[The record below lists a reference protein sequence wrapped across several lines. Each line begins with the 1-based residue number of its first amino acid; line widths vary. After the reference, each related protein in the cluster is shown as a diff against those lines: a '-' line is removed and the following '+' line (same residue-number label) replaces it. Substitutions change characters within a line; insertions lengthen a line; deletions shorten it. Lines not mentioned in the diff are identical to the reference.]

1 MPTNLKD
8 LEDRLWDAADQ
19 LRANSHLKSSEYS
32 IPVLG
37 LIFLRFADV
46 KFTVADEQLKVKFAK
61 RRRGITR
68 DDYQELSV
76 VYLPEKARWVNLI
89 NLPEGADIGKALND
103 AMTDIEKENEDLR
116 GILPKNYTAF
126 DKPLLTEL
134 LKSFNSIPM
143 DIEGNA
149 FGLIYEY
156 FLGKFAMSEGQ
167 KGGEFFTPPSL
178 VELIV
183 AILQPVSGKL
193 LDPACGAG
201 GMFVH
206 SASYSARREGGTLS
220 VYGQERV
227 EETVR
232 LCKMNLAVHGLGG
245 SVLQGNSYYS
255 DPFEAVGKFNYVMA
269 NPPFNVDGVNKEE
282 LAKRAD
288 RFPYGMPKNDNGN
301 YIWIQMFLSSLASG
315 GRAGFVMANSAS
327 DARQSELEIR
337 KQMIQA
343 GVVDVMVAV
352 GSNMF
357 YTVTL
362 PVTLWFLDKGKT
374 NLTAK
379 SAKDAK
385 KEKNLGALSG
395 LGGSNGFGVQS
406 KDTIL
411 FIDARNIYIQ
421 IDRAHREWNDNQI
434 ALIATI
440 VHLYR
445 GDDDATDRR
454 DVAVGRRDVAM
465 QRLYDSDDTMAT
477 DFPNFTDAQI
487 ANLKSAIKNRKYADI
502 AGLCKVATL
511 KEVEAQ
517 GWSLNPGR
525 YVGVTEKNNDD
536 VDFATRLEELNEE
549 LETLNVEARG
559 LEERIAEN
567 VEKLLE

>member
-46 KFTVADEQLKVKFAK
+46 KFTHADEQLKAKFANK
-61 RRRGITR
+61 RRGITR

-76 VYLPEKARWVNLI
+76 VYLPEKARWNYL
-89 NLPEGADIGKALND
+89 LHMPEGADLGKALNE
-103 AMTDIEKENEDLR
+103 AMTEIEKENEDLR

-143 DIEGNA
+143 DIEGDA
-149 FGLIYEY
+149 FGKIYEY

-167 KGGEFFTPPSL
+167 KGGEFFTPTSI
-178 VELIV
+178 VKLIV
-183 AILQPVSGKL
+183 EIIQPFEGKIY
-193 LDPACGAG
+193 DPAYGSG
-201 GMFVH
+201 GMFVQ
-206 SASYSARREGGTLS
+206 SADFVTRHKGGTLS

-269 NPPFNVDGVNKEE
+269 NPPFNVDGVNKED
-282 LAKRAD
+282 LAKRTD

-301 YIWIQMFLSSLASG
+301 YIWIQMFLSSLASN

-327 DARQSELEIR
+327 DARGSEMEIR
-337 KQMIQA
+337 KQMIEA
-343 GVVDVMVAV
+343 GAVDVMVAV

-362 PVTLWFLDKGKT
+362 PCTLWFLDKEKT
-374 NLTAK
+374 NLTTKDTK
-379 SAKDAK
+379 STK
-385 KEKNLGALSG
+385 
-395 LGGSNGFGVQS
+395 GVRS

-411 FIDARNIYIQ
+411 FIDARNIYTQ
-421 IDRAHREWNDNQI
+421 IDRAHREWSEAQLG
-434 ALIATI
+434 LIATLAR
-440 VHLYR
+440 LYR
-445 GDDDATDRR
+445 GDDLN
-454 DVAVGRRDVAM
+454 GFKLEES
-465 QRLYDSDDTMAT
+465 Q
-477 DFPNFTDAQI
+477 FPNLTEAQLATLQSSITNRQYTDI
-487 ANLKSAIKNRKYADI
+487 P
-502 AGLCKVATL
+502 GLCKVATI

-525 YVGVTEKNNDD
+525 YVGVTEKTADD
-536 VDFATRLEELNEE
+536 VDFVTRLEELNEE
-549 LETLNVEARG
+549 LETLNAEARE
-559 LEERIAEN
+559 LEEKIAEN
-567 VEKLLE
+567 VIKLLEGEM